1 MPSWWRSSG
10 WPRVLFW
17 PVLSE
22 GGQVAVV
29 MVGWTHQVREVS
41 PRLAA
46 VMEMLSVEVATALEG
61 VRRRDAL
68 TTAAATDPLTGL
80 PNRRWWDALIAREMA
95 DAAIAQ
101 TTISVAVIDLDHFK
115 AWNDEHGH
123 AAGDALLRDAAT
135 AWKRELRSG
144 DLLARVGGDE
154 FVVALPGCDAHH
166 AVEIVSRLGR
176 AIPDGATASS
186 GVATWDGRG
195 EHAGVDR
202 TGGSGAVHVQGRRPR
217 SHLARCLTDGSMVG
231 GFAPVRGVRPPT

>member
-1 MPSWWRSSG
+1 M
-10 WPRVLFW
+10 
-17 PVLSE
+17 
-22 GGQVAVV
+22 
-29 MVGWTHQVREVS
+29 REVS

-80 PNRRWWDALIAREMA
+80 PNRRWWDALIEREMA

-176 AIPDGATASS
+176 AIPDGPRRRLELPPGTA
-186 GVATWDGRG
+186 G
-195 EHAGVDR
+195 ERAGVDR
-202 TGGSGAVHVQGRRPR
+202 TGRSGAVHVQGRRPR
-217 SHLARCLTDGSMVG
+217 SHLARCLTDD
-231 GFAPVRGVRPPT
+231 R

>member
-1 MPSWWRSSG
+1 M
-10 WPRVLFW
+10 
-17 PVLSE
+17 
-22 GGQVAVV
+22 
-29 MVGWTHQVREVS
+29 
-41 PRLAA
+41 
-46 VMEMLSVEVATALEG
+46 
-61 VRRRDAL
+61 RRRDAL

-80 PNRRWWDALIAREMA
+80 PNRRWWDALIEREMA

-186 GVATWDGRG
+186 GVATWDGQENTQELIARADRALYTSKADG
-195 EHAGVDR
+195 RDR
-202 TGGSGAVHVQGRRPR
+202 TS
-217 SHLARCLTDGSMVG
+217 LA
-231 GFAPVRGVRPPT
+231 A